1 MQKLRLGQTLSQKL
15 SPQKLQLIKLLQ
27 VPSVALQSRIEQE
40 LASNPALEEAV
51 DAPEASSDAEE
62 LPQEEAWQERS
73 DSYTSY
79 NTRNNQ
85 RQDPSDAREPILSVP
100 DTLGEQLLKQLDLLR
115 LDQHQHTI
123 GQYLIGSID
132 EDGYIRQDLEVIVN
146 ELAFTQYL
154 ETNVQEVAAVL
165 AKVQRFD
172 PPGVGARSLQ
182 ECLLIQLKKRP
193 GPNTTSELAQ
203 QILTRCFE
211 EFTKKHY
218 EKITEKL
225 QVKDSQLLKDA
236 LALIARLNPKPGGNL
251 NAASRSEVLY
261 PDFVV
266 TKQNSQLQVSLS
278 NYRVPPLRTRK
289 SYVSMLE
296 NYQKHKKQDKRL
308 KEATSFAKKQLE
320 AAQWFIDAVRQ
331 RQYTLLNTMEA
342 IVRLQHD
349 FFMEEDDQRLEPMIL
364 KHVAEEIGMDISTVS
379 RIVNNKSVQT
389 DWGVYRLKHFFTEAI
404 TTESGEEISNR
415 AVKKAIEELIRQE
428 NKQQPYTDDKI
439 VALLKEKGYPLARR
453 TVAKYRE
460 QLQLPVARL
469 RKEL

>member
-1 MQKLRLGQTLSQKL
+1 
-15 SPQKLQLIKLLQ
+15 
-27 VPSVALQSRIEQE
+27 
-40 LASNPALEEAV
+40 
-51 DAPEASSDAEE
+51 
-62 LPQEEAWQERS
+62 
-73 DSYTSY
+73 
-79 NTRNNQ
+79 
-85 RQDPSDAREPILSVP
+85 
-100 DTLGEQLLKQLDLLR
+100 
-115 LDQHQHTI
+115 
-123 GQYLIGSID
+123 
-132 EDGYIRQDLEVIVN
+132 
-146 ELAFTQYL
+146 
-154 ETNVQEVAAVL
+154 
-165 AKVQRFD
+165 
-172 PPGVGARSLQ
+172 
-182 ECLLIQLKKRP
+182 
-193 GPNTTSELAQ
+193 
-203 QILTRCFE
+203 
-211 EFTKKHY
+211 
-218 EKITEKL
+218 
-225 QVKDSQLLKDA
+225 
-236 LALIARLNPKPGGNL
+236 
-251 NAASRSEVLY
+251 
-261 PDFVV
+261 VV